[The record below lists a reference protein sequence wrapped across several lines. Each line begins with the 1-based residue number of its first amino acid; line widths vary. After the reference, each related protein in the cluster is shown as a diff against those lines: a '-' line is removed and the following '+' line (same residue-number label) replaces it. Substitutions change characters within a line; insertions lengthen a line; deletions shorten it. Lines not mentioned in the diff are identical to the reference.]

1 MAVRGNADAQ
11 IEAGYL
17 VKQQDEGRLLMDVV
31 GAVERLPICVEVL
44 RDALATDNIALRCRT
59 TRAQAPKLNLLDAH
73 WQELEIEIPCN
84 IWTRGPSAER
94 LQGAWWLTAG
104 DMDFL

>member
-1 MAVRGNADAQ
+1 
-11 IEAGYL
+11 
-17 VKQQDEGRLLMDVV
+17 MDIV
-31 GAVERLPICVEVL
+31 GAVEQFPIYVEVL
-44 RDALATDNIALRCRT
+44 RDALALDNIPLLCRT
-59 TRAQAPKLNLLDAH
+59 TRAQALKLNIPDAH

-84 IWTRGPSAER
+84 IWTRGPSAEQ